1 MKVELI
7 EKPRP
12 PQPPPEKELVLR
24 LSEEEAR
31 LLRTVLMYF
40 QTTALPDGG
49 AGYAYEVNARRKL
62 RKLFS
67 DELSGRLL
75 GLGIDMVYG
84 LNTPED

>member
-1 MKVELI
+1 MKAELI

-31 LLRTVLMYF
+31 LLQSVLMYF

-49 AGYAYEVNARRKL
+49 AGYAFEVKARRKL

-67 DELSGRLL
+67 DDLNSRLQQ
-75 GLGIDMVYG
+75 LGIDMVYG
-84 LNTPED
+84 LNNGED

>member
-1 MKVELI
+1 MKAELI

-31 LLRTVLMYF
+31 LLRTILLYF
-40 QTTALPDGG
+40 QTTALRDDDP
-49 AGYAYEVNARRKL
+49 AYINEVNARRKL